1 MTDNNSKGKLWSPP
15 SWYFLWHHD
24 TYRNGIEHNDI
35 QFYNTQHDDIWHN
48 NKKMQH
54 SNISKTMFRM
64 LGQQALQND

>member
-35 QFYNTQHDDIWHN
+35 QFYNT
-48 NKKMQH
+48 
-54 SNISKTMFRM
+54 
-64 LGQQALQND
+64 